1 MLCCVMIN
9 SVVLNLVCPFFS
21 IFIFIYDMYFVVTSN
36 ATKHEIHTNKILTA
50 LVIFMIMH
58 MEGKSFR
65 YCCCWFALET
75 LRLTCKSLLLSSRY
89 IFCVTFLVCFL
100 RLFFNG
106 FCCCYCWFAPGALH

>member
-1 MLCCVMIN
+1 MGITPENSHVVFCPNFYISFFSPFNCCLSVVFCLIKEITPKICMLCCVIIN
-9 SVVLNLVCPFFS
+9 SVVLNLVCPFF

-75 LRLTCKSLLLSSRY
+75 LR
-89 IFCVTFLVCFL
+89 
-100 RLFFNG
+100 
-106 FCCCYCWFAPGALH
+106 